1 MPPGPFV
8 LLVGRRQPDSQF
20 VTVPDAYPMSVTLS
34 SDFYQSG

>member
-20 VTVPDAYPMSVTLS
+20 VTVPAVYRMSVTLS
-34 SDFYQSG
+34 SIFYRLG